1 MPAILRPEARR
12 LPPARPT
19 LPGARRSSRRRW
31 LIAGGLVALIA
42 VVTILI
48 IRSPLDALSAENLDA
63 ARARWQAAGIDSY
76 DFTLQIKQPGMETDT
91 YAVSVRDGNITRL
104 LRNGRPAVVFEP
116 ENYTIAGLF
125 GILEQDLDG
134 KGKTFGQSAADVML
148 RVRFDEQTG
157 VIRRYLRVIGGTGKS
172 SEMTLLEF
180 KPAASPASAPA
191 GS

>member
-1 MPAILRPEARR
+1 MPAILSPDARR

-19 LPGARRSSRRRW
+19 LPQVRRKSRRRW
-31 LIAGGLVALIA
+31 LFVGVALPIFA

-48 IRSPLDALSAENLDA
+48 IRSPLDELTAENLAA
-63 ARARWQAAGIDSY
+63 ARARWQAAGIHSY
-76 DFTLQIKQPGMETDT
+76 DATLQIKQPGMETDT

-116 ENYTIAGLF
+116 ENYTITGLF

-157 VIRRYLRVIGGTGKS
+157 LIRRYLRVIGGTGKS
-172 SEMTLLEF
+172 SELTLLDF
-180 KPAASPASAPA
+180 TPVAQAASAPA
-191 GS
+191 AR